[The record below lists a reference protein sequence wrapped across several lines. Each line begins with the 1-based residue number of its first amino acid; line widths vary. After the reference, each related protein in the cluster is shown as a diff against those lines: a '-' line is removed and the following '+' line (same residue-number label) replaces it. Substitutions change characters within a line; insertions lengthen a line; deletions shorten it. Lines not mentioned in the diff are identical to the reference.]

1 MSSTPTLARS
11 PEATQAPPAPGTIP
25 AVFFE
30 QARLHGDAPYLRYFR
45 DGRWQTLSWAETA
58 ERAIRVATALV
69 EQGLRPGEH
78 VALMSPNRAEW
89 IYSDFGIM
97 AAGGVTVPLYP
108 SLTPKTAAYIA
119 EDSKTR
125 FAIVANPEMAAKLAD
140 HAYPKRIF
148 TLDEDVA
155 GWTGKEPAAEARAEV
170 MQRLATLDP
179 EHIATVIY
187 TSGTTGD
194 PKGVMFAHTHF
205 VEQAKAG
212 LQMFHIGPT
221 DVLLSYLP
229 YSHVLERIDGIFVE
243 TMAGCSFWLARSLD
257 TLVEDIAI
265 AKPTIMLGVP
275 RVFEKVY
282 EAVHDQVRRQPVYR
296 RAIFRWAMGVGA
308 ARLHGEP
315 GPWLR
320 LRVRLAQR
328 LVLDPLRDR
337 LTGGRLRFFISGG
350 APLNEKVEEFFWT
363 LGVKILQ
370 GWGLTEAASG
380 VTSNT
385 EELHRYR
392 TVGVPMPGTTIKIA
406 DDGEILVKGP
416 GVMIGY
422 KNRPEATA
430 ESIHDGWLKTGDMG
444 FVDKDGFVTIT
455 DRKKDL
461 IKTSGGKYV
470 APLPIES
477 QLESD
482 RYVKSSIVIGDQ
494 RPYVIALIVPDWQ
507 AVNADMHIPGEPS
520 DLLDNPVIR
529 ARFANLVDSVNQGLA
544 SFESVKYFQ
553 LLDRDFTEM
562 DGELTPSLKKKRRVI
577 TQHFADQIENLYASH
592 KRVGSRD

>member
-1 MSSTPTLARS
+1 MSSVL
-11 PEATQAPPAPGTIP
+11 TQAAPAAAPAAPAPGTIP

-30 QARLHGDAPYLRYFR
+30 QARLHGNAPYLRYHK
-45 DGRWQTLSWAETA
+45 DGAWRTIGWAETA
-58 ERAIRVATALV
+58 ERAMRVACALV
-69 EQGLRPGEH
+69 DQGLRPGEH
-78 VALMSPNRAEW
+78 VALMSPNRVEW
-89 IYSDFGIM
+89 LYCDFGIM
-97 AAGGVTVPLYP
+97 AAGGVTVPIYP
-108 SLTPKTAAYIA
+108 SLTSKAARYIA

-125 FAIVANPEMAAKLAD
+125 LALVSEPAMAEKLAD
-140 HAYPKRIF
+140 HAYPKRVF
-148 TLDEDVA
+148 TFEQDVA
-155 GWTGKEPAAEARAEV
+155 AWTAAEPAPQTRAEV
-170 MQRLATLDP
+170 EQRLATLDP
-179 EHIATVIY
+179 NHVATVIY

-212 LQMFHIGPT
+212 LQMFHIGP
-221 DVLLSYLP
+221 DDELLSYLP

-257 TLVEDIAI
+257 TLVEDIAV
-265 AKPTIMLGVP
+265 ARPTIMLGVP

-320 LRVRLAQR
+320 LRTRVAER
-328 LVLDPLRDR
+328 LVLGPLREK

-350 APLNEKVEEFFWT
+350 APLNEKVEEFFWA

-392 TVGVPMPGTTIKIA
+392 TVGIAMPGTEIKIA
-406 DDGEILVKGP
+406 EDGEILVKGP

-422 KNRPEATA
+422 KNRPEATD
-430 ESIHDGWLKTGDMG
+430 ESIRDGWLKTGDMG
-444 FVDKDGFVTIT
+444 FIDQDGFVTIT

-477 QLESD
+477 QLEND

-507 AVNADMHIPGEPS
+507 ALAADAGIQGEPATLV
-520 DLLDNPVIR
+520 DDPTVR
-529 ARFANLVDSVNQGLA
+529 ARYASLVDSVNQGLA

-553 LLDRDFTEM
+553 LLARDFTEA
-562 DGELTPSLKKKRRVI
+562 DSELTPTLKKKRRVI
-577 TQHFADQIENLYASH
+577 AQHYAELIDEVYESH
-592 KRVGSRD
+592 RRTDRHS